1 VEEARRSVKELNE
14 EIMFEKETTKNL
26 NLQLRKMQDANMELV
41 LEIEDLEKALEQ
53 QREENGIKKTHE
65 SPEASFHASS
75 GDDNTPVATVSERK
89 WHERLAEKED
99 ENKDLQAK
107 IASLEL
113 LLSQRHPKV
122 AFTPKET
129 DDAFVQS
136 LQGMVKVLQQDV
148 EELEAESNGLTDEIR
163 VLKSRLEISNQELSE
178 KNARIIELET
188 NATSPLPQTSGST
201 PAQLQQK
208 RFVFIFSVKPFE
220 PFLVNV
226 LLVRCFAWCYL

>member
-1 VEEARRSVKELNE
+1 
-14 EIMFEKETTKNL
+14 
-26 NLQLRKMQDANMELV
+26 
-41 LEIEDLEKALEQ
+41 
-53 QREENGIKKTHE
+53 
-65 SPEASFHASS
+65 
-75 GDDNTPVATVSERK
+75 
-89 WHERLAEKED
+89 
-99 ENKDLQAK
+99 LQAK

-113 LLSQRHPKV
+113 LLSQRHPKA

-148 EELEAESNGLTDEIR
+148 EELEAESNGLTDEIW

-188 NATSPLPQTSGST
+188 NATSPLLQTSGST

-226 LLVRCFAWCYL
+226 LHVRCFAWCYL